1 MSSVE
6 YVLYRKCSLQ
16 NVFSVECVLRRMC
29 SAQASRRQL
38 LQQQSASAAT
48 IANETKDQKRRFHS
62 GVPLFSFCSCFLI
75 KSLSPTPGVVLPDGA
90 LYLPSVTCYRQSIKP
105 PPPPPPP
112 LVNVSSTRVIDWWD
126 ASIGTNGLLR
136 CLTSRS
142 RVYRGRWWHLRP
154 CIARHTTF

>member
-38 LQQQSASAAT
+38 LQQQGAIAATTKRNCCNNKAQLLQQQSAIAAT

-105 PPPPPPP
+105 PPPPPWLP
-112 LVNVSSTRVIDWWD
+112 LIIETVI
-126 ASIGTNGLLR
+126 ASRLVIG
-136 CLTSRS
+136 SQ
-142 RVYRGRWWHLRP
+142 
-154 CIARHTTF
+154 